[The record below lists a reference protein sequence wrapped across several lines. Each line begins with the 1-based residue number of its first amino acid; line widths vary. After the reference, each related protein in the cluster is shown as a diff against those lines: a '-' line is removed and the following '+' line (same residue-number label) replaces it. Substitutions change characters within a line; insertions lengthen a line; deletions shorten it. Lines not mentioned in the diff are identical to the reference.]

1 MSPDGAPTGALLPD
15 SGSKST
21 SGRSILFV
29 AYFYPPCRDTGA
41 QRPAAMVKWLRRLGH
56 RVTVLTTS
64 AYGQLP
70 DDSAQGIVRSADAQR
85 WRARLRG
92 KDRVDA
98 LYDSDT
104 YAGRPHPLSRVLVPE
119 PLVAAWAPFARR
131 RALKLLSSED
141 FDCVITTSPPESAH
155 LIGRA
160 LATRG
165 LPWVA
170 DVRDA
175 WTFESLRPRFPTGL
189 QRRLDERLERRWLGS
204 ADVVACVSR
213 PAADDIR
220 ERLGIEAALIPNGW
234 DPDLGPEDPG
244 PPQTVDPVP
253 VADPDR
259 ASLVYTGRFGSY
271 GRDPRPLVEALVELA
286 REEPAVA
293 GRIEFVVAGPLTES
307 ERRLFST
314 DVAPARIVVRGS
326 LDRVQAVGLQ
336 RGADA
341 LLLLASPARTQLLNI
356 KLFEYLAAGR
366 PILALAEGTEAG
378 RVAAQ
383 VGAEVVRA
391 DDVGAIRAALARL
404 AAGDLSA
411 PSPEAVRPYTYPA
424 PAERMAEAVERAVTQ
439 AERRDRRRSAPET
452 D

>member
-1 MSPDGAPTGALLPD
+1 MSRDEQRTDVLSTDSVEKASTG
-15 SGSKST
+15 
-21 SGRSILFV
+21 GRSILFV
-29 AYFYPPCRDTGA
+29 AYFYPPSRDTGA

-64 AYGQLP
+64 AYGRLA
-70 DDSAQGIVRSADAQR
+70 DDADEVIVRTADAQLL
-85 WRARLRG
+85 RARLRG
-92 KDRVDA
+92 ADRIDA

-104 YAGRPHPLSRVLVPE
+104 YAGRAHPLSRILVPE

-131 RALKLLSSED
+131 RAVELLAQGGY
-141 FDCVITTSPPESAH
+141 DCVITTSPPESAH

-160 LATRG
+160 LAKRG

-189 QRRLDERLERRWLGS
+189 QRRLDERLERRWLGA
-204 ADVVACVSR
+204 ADVVSCVSR
-213 PAADDIR
+213 PAADDMR
-220 ERLGIEAALIPNGW
+220 ERLGIEAELIPNGW

-244 PPQTVDPVP
+244 PPQAVDPLP

-271 GRDPRPLVEALVELA
+271 GRDPRPLVEALAGLA
-286 REEPAVA
+286 REQPEVA
-293 GRIEFVVAGPLTES
+293 ARIEFVVAGPLTDD
-307 ERRLFST
+307 ERRLLDT
-314 DVAPARIVVRGS
+314 HVAPARIVVRGS
-326 LDRVQAVGLQ
+326 LDRVQALALQ

-378 RVAAQ
+378 RVAAE

-391 DDVGAIRAALARL
+391 DDVAAIRDALARL
-404 AAGDLSA
+404 AAGELPA
-411 PSPEAVRPYTYPA
+411 PHPEAVRPYTYPA
-424 PAERMAEAVERAVTQ
+424 PAERMAAAVEKAITQ
-439 AERRDRRRSAPET
+439 ARRAGGEG
-452 D
+452 